1 MYLIKLNA
9 VTSTNDYLKSL
20 ASKQYLENFTV
31 ITARNQT
38 AGKGQ
43 MGASWVS
50 EPDKNMIASILVKDI
65 LTNVNEVFHLNI
77 ITSVA
82 MLDTLNSLK
91 IKEISIKWPN
101 DIMSGSKK
109 IGGILIENIFKS
121 NQEIFSIIGIGLNV
135 NQTKFD
141 DLKKA
146 SSLCL
151 IYNRTFDLEEI
162 LNVFIEKLRF
172 YIAGYLSGQ
181 KNNIW
186 DYYHKNLFKIN
197 TPMPF
202 EQPDGSRF
210 MGIIKGV
217 NESGKLKVQFEN
229 DSIQLFGLKELT
241 LLY

>member
-91 IKEISIKWPN
+91 LTEISIKWPN
-101 DIMSGSKK
+101 
-109 IGGILIENIFKS
+109 
-121 NQEIFSIIGIGLNV
+121 
-135 NQTKFD
+135 
-141 DLKKA
+141 
-146 SSLCL
+146 
-151 IYNRTFDLEEI
+151 
-162 LNVFIEKLRF
+162 
-172 YIAGYLSGQ
+172 
-181 KNNIW
+181 
-186 DYYHKNLFKIN
+186 
-197 TPMPF
+197 
-202 EQPDGSRF
+202 
-210 MGIIKGV
+210 
-217 NESGKLKVQFEN
+217 
-229 DSIQLFGLKELT
+229 
-241 LLY
+241 